1 MIAVVTQMTIASSSV
16 TACTTGISLNV
27 TDSYSNVPN
36 PPIEKVVSTI
46 TVPEIS
52 EAISK
57 PDDVIIGNA
66 ALRNCQR
73 VIVPRGTPR
82 DWANNV

>member
-1 MIAVVTQMTIASSSV
+1 MTVASSNV

-27 TDSYSNVPN
+27 TDSCSNVPK
-36 PPIEKVVSTI
+36 PPSENVVSTT

-52 EAISK
+52 EAISN
-57 PDDVIIGNA
+57 PDDVIIGSA

-73 VIVPRGTPR
+73 VIVPRDTPR
-82 DWANNV
+82 DCANSV